1 IGDIL
6 IMIGHDNDLNRFEKN
21 IATR

>member
-1 IGDIL
+1 GDIL